1 MIPLNASVVPT
12 ILREG
17 MMVGVRI
24 GQDAPWHGN
33 IIYEVTDNTIR
44 IAYIEKFMKSKAK
57 AGCPVWVKYSN
68 DYFIYY
74 FHGHI
79 AEINYDSPEYVL
91 VELEIAEEMINN
103 RLFPRYDVRLEASLK
118 PVWDTE
124 TYSAVITDLSYG
136 GASFIC
142 EHKFDNNENI
152 NMVIYL
158 PDAEPAKVTGKIIR
172 RRNTGGSQTD
182 HAVQFIESDN
192 ISNRQLR
199 EYFEKLESES
209 SEIYQRYI
217 KKTHRKP

>member
-1 MIPLNASVVPT
+1 MNASIVPAV
-12 ILREG
+12 LREG

-24 GQDAPWHGN
+24 GQNTPWHGN

-44 IAYIEKFMKSKAK
+44 IAYIEKFMKSKAVS
-57 AGCPVWVKYSN
+57 GCPVWVKYSN

-79 AEINYDSPEYVL
+79 TEISSASPEYVMI
-91 VELEIAEEMINN
+91 EIDIAEEMINN
-103 RLFPRYDVRLEASLK
+103 RLFPRYDVWLEASLR

-152 NMVIYL
+152 DMVIYL
-158 PDAEPAKVTGKIIR
+158 PDTEPAKVTGKIIR
-172 RRNTGGSQTD
+172 RRNRGGPQTD
-182 HAVQFIESDN
+182 HAVQFIECDN

-199 EYFEKLESES
+199 EYFEKLENET

-217 KKTHRKP
+217 EETHRQP